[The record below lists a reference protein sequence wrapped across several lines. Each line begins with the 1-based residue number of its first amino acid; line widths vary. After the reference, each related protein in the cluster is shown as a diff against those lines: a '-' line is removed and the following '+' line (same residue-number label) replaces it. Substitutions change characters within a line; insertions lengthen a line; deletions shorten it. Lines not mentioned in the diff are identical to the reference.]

1 MMKKTVLFFLSLLPL
16 AAAAQA
22 DDWAVGRDKFKAICM
37 SCHQFS
43 GGPQMIAPPVFAVK
57 NHYLRVY
64 PEKEEF
70 VRSIK
75 AWVPAPDIEKSLMP
89 GAVRRFN
96 LMPPLQLPE
105 EDLEAIATFLYE
117 ANLQEPSWYEEHYRQ
132 EHGEGNPI
140 PPGEGG

>member
-1 MMKKTVLFFLSLLPL
+1 MMKKAVLFFLTLLPL
-16 AAAAQA
+16 AVAHA
-22 DDWAVGRDKFKAICM
+22 DDSAVGRGKFKSVCM

-43 GGPQMIAPPVFAVK
+43 RGPQMLAPPAFAVK

-64 PEKEEF
+64 PEKEDF

-75 AWVPAPDIEKSLMP
+75 EWVPAPDIKKSLMP

-96 LMPPLQLPE
+96 LMPPLALPE

-117 ANLQEPSWYEEHYRQ
+117 ANMQEPDWYEEHYRQ
-132 EHGEGNPI
+132 EHGDGKPV
-140 PPGEGG
+140 PPAEGG